1 MSLISIPTLR
11 QTIAMSALTCF
22 SLAAQAHHAFLVP
35 SSTVVSGD
43 APSILVD
50 AGIATNVFEYDHMAL
65 QLDNLSIT
73 APDGSPL
80 LPENITHSRFRNSFE
95 LQLKQKGSYKL
106 DVMNQI
112 LLATYKDQGES
123 KRWRGTAS
131 AITKEIPTTATDLQV
146 SERINHVETI
156 VTNGK
161 PGGKSMDIAGKGLE
175 IDFLSHPNDLV
186 AGETA
191 RFRVLLDGKPMP
203 NIAIEII
210 PGGKRYRQDSE
221 NQQVTTNSDGIVS
234 IQWKNAGLYWLQV
247 EVKDDL
253 HATPPATSRIASY
266 SVTLEV
272 LPQ

>member
-161 PGGKSMDIAGKGLE
+161 PGGK
-175 IDFLSHPNDLV
+175 
-186 AGETA
+186 
-191 RFRVLLDGKPMP
+191 
-203 NIAIEII
+203 
-210 PGGKRYRQDSE
+210 RYRQDSE